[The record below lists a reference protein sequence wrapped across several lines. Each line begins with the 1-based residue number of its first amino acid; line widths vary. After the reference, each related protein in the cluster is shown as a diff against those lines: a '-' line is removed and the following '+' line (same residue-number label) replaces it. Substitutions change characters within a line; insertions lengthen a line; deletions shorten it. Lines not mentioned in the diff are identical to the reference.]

1 MAYLLD
7 ANVFIDAKNRYY
19 GFNLCPGFWKWL
31 DIAYNNG
38 TLLSVKQVR
47 NELLAREDRLSLW
60 RKSRS
65 KMFVDTNDKD
75 TFESMKVLSA
85 WVVEHY
91 QPAAQATFLGV
102 ADFALVSFADA
113 HNHTV
118 VTTEVEA
125 RGIQVKIPNARNFME
140 VKHINP
146 FEMLTS
152 ERVKFHFN
160 T

>member
-1 MAYLLD
+1 MAYVLD

-31 DIAYNNG
+31 DIAFAG
-38 TLLSVKQVR
+38 GVLLSVKQVR
-47 NELLAREDRLSLW
+47 DELLQRDDKLALW
-60 RKSRS
+60 CKSRS
-65 KMFVDTNDKD
+65 KMFVETNDKG
-75 TFESMKVLSA
+75 TFESMKILSS
-85 WVVEHY
+85 WVYEHY
-91 QPAAQATFLGV
+91 QPAAQATFLGA
-102 ADFALVSFADA
+102 ADFALVAFACA

-125 RGIQVKIPNARNFME
+125 GGLQVKIPNACNFME

-146 FEMLTS
+146 FEMLTA
-152 ERVKFHFN
+152 EKVKFHFN